1 MRRPALGGLV
11 ALCLAAVAAPAS
23 AAPGAKGKP
32 AKPGKVATGPAP
44 GAPGKGRSAVVPKP
58 GGGNQKPKT
67 PAELK
72 AEAAKKAAAEM
83 ARLPPELRDVMREV
97 NSFEKQAAEYRQEVQ
112 LLVERKY
119 KRKRASL
126 AASYEKAIENLE
138 VLERKDRLDAIAQFE
153 EFLSRY
159 PHEAD
164 YTPAAMM
171 RLAELYYEKTEDEYQ
186 IAEKAYYKKL
196 DSLPADQRS
205 KVAPLPPKRYEKP
218 IALYQKVITEF
229 PRYQYVDGA
238 YYLLGYL
245 LGEQDEHD
253 AELATF
259 HTLVTKFPKS
269 KFVPEVW
276 LRIGEFYFDADQ
288 SVYPGALQKAIAAYK
303 KVLPYKHHPLYD
315 KVLYKLGW
323 TYYRVNDFQDAVN
336 TFSDLLAF
344 YQAKAKKEGEKKVGG
359 DLRAEAIQYTAISF
373 ADDKWGSFEKA
384 KQFFA
389 DRGHP
394 PYELV
399 VMRRLGDVYYDLT
412 KTDAAVST
420 YRYVLSRYPDSDD
433 APAIQKKIVAA
444 YTRNREFQKAFAAQE
459 VLVKNYSVGTPW
471 YRKHQNDPKVVA
483 QARKLTEDS
492 LRASAVFHHKQAQE
506 YRQEG
511 KVELAFS
518 EYKLAASAYGQYLK
532 LYPDAKDRYDFEYYY
547 ADTLYNSAQ
556 FQAAAKY
563 FGLVRD
569 SNVDN
574 TYLEDSALGA
584 VLSWDKEI
592 QGEEAA
598 GKLTKRPVV
607 TSKNWPADKK
617 VVAEK
622 IPKVELSYVAAADA
636 YVKRLPHGDR
646 APNVAYKAGEV
657 FYVYG
662 HHAEARKRFEQVVE
676 RWPKAEAAQ
685 YAANLIIETYLIAKN
700 WKAVEETSAK
710 LLSSAAIKN
719 AGGQVAAT
727 FNQFKLGG
735 RFKRAQQLFDAGS
748 YEKAA
753 ALYLKLVKEAPHYK
767 YADKAVYNAAVC
779 YEKVLRF
786 ESALKLY
793 QKVYQD
799 YPKSALADQ
808 ALFLVAYNAERAFDY
823 DKAVERYLYLV
834 QDYPQ
839 SQQRQ
844 GALQNAAILLYLTQH
859 YARAAKQFER
869 YARMYPKADQ
879 TPRLLLLAAESREKQ
894 GDPRGAIQAY
904 QEFIRR
910 YRHETASASKV
921 VDAELKT
928 AKAYESLHESRR
940 AQAAYHATVKL
951 FDALQPK
958 LKGDDKA
965 LAAASDHA
973 AEAQFMIAEAA
984 FKTYDAIKIVA
995 HGRGKRFQR
1004 SLKHVIDVKKTEAK
1018 KVSDLYKQIYQ
1029 YGRLEWTLAAAYR
1042 LGYVLDRFAN
1052 ALLEA
1057 PVPHELKRLGD
1068 EYVYAYQDQ
1077 LSQIAFPIQDQA
1089 VKAYAV
1095 AAKKAKEAGIVNK
1108 WTKLTLESLNR
1119 YAPDKWPILKEAR
1132 DKLVA
1137 APLSPRPLAP
1147 TPAGIPRAKPQGT
1160 RLGGGPGGAA
1170 GAVAPQAP
1178 APAGGTAATT
1188 AKQKAPAADGGGQRL
1203 GANDK

>member
-1 MRRPALGGLV
+1 MRRSVLAGFV
-11 ALCLAAVAAPAS
+11 ALCLAGVAAPAL
-23 AAPGAKGKP
+23 AAPAPQGKR
-32 AKPGKVATGPAP
+32 GKVATGPAP
-44 GAPGKGRSAVVPKP
+44 GAPGKGRSAVVPQAAAGQDTAQTAAAKR
-58 GGGNQKPKT
+58 
-67 PAELK
+67 
-72 AEAAKKAAAEM
+72 EAAAKRAAAEM
-83 ARLPPELRDVMREV
+83 ARLPPALRDEMREV
-97 NSFEKQAAEYRQEVQ
+97 NAFEKQAAEYRQEVQ

-159 PHEAD
+159 PHESD

-196 DSLPADQRS
+196 DNLPADQRS
-205 KVAPLPPKRYEKP
+205 KVPPLPPKRYEKP

-259 HTLVTKFPKS
+259 HTLVSKFPKS

-288 SVYPGALQKAIAAYK
+288 SVYPDALQKAIAAYK

-323 TYYRVNDFQDAVN
+323 TYYRVNDFDDAVN

-344 YQAKAKKEGEKKVGG
+344 YQAKAKKDGEKKVGG

-394 PYELV
+394 ALRAGGDAPPR
-399 VMRRLGDVYYDLT
+399 RRLLRPHQDRRRGEAPT
-412 KTDAAVST
+412 ATCSRAIPTATTPRRSRRRSSPPTPATGSSRRPSPPRRCWSRTTRWARPGTRST
-420 YRYVLSRYPDSDD
+420 RTTPRSWPRRASSPRTAS
-433 APAIQKKIVAA
+433 APAPSS
-444 YTRNREFQKAFAAQE
+444 TTSRPR
-459 VLVKNYSVGTPW
+459 STG
-471 YRKHQNDPKVVA
+471 RR
-483 QARKLTEDS
+483 ARSSSPSPSTS
-492 LRASAVFHHKQAQE
+492 SRRRPTGSI
-506 YRQEG
+506 
-511 KVELAFS
+511 S
-518 EYKLAASAYGQYLK
+518 S
-532 LYPDAKDRYDFEYYY
+532 LYPNAKDRYDFEYYY

-556 FQAAAKY
+556 FQQAAKY
-563 FGLVRD
+563 FGRVRD

-574 TYLEDSALGA
+574 TYLEDAALGA
-584 VLSWDKEI
+584 VLSWNKEI
-592 QGEEAA
+592 EGEEAA

-622 IPKVELSYVAAADA
+622 IPQVELSYVAAADA

-735 RFKRAQQLFDAGS
+735 RFKRAQQLFDAGKLR
-748 YEKAA
+748 EGGG
-753 ALYLKLVKEAPHYK
+753 ALPQAGQGGAPLQVRGQGRLQRRRLLREGPALRERPEALP
-767 YADKAVYNAAVC
+767 
-779 YEKVLRF
+779 EGLPGLP
-786 ESALKLY
+786 E
-793 QKVYQD
+793 
-799 YPKSALADQ
+799 
-808 ALFLVAYNAERAFDY
+808 ERAGGSG
-823 DKAVERYLYLV
+823 ALPGGLQRRAGLRL
-834 QDYPQ
+834 
-839 SQQRQ
+839 RQ
-844 GALQNAAILLYLTQH
+844 GGGALPLPGPGLPPVPAAPGGPPERGHPPLPHPALRPGSE
-859 YARAAKQFER
+859 AVRALRPDVPQGRPDPTA
-869 YARMYPKADQ
+869 ACCSP
-879 TPRLLLLAAESREKQ
+879 PRAREKQ

-910 YRHETASASKV
+910 YRHDTASASKV

-928 AKAYESLHESRR
+928 AKAYATLHESRR
-940 AQAAYHATVKL
+940 AQAAYHATVNL
-951 FDALQPK
+951 FAALQPK
-958 LKGDDKA
+958 LEGDDNA
-965 LAAASDHA
+965 LAEASDHA

-984 FKTYDAIKIVA
+984 FKNYDAIKIVA

-1004 SLKHVIDVKKTEAK
+1004 SLKHVIDRQEDRGQEGQRPLQGGLPVRAPG
-1018 KVSDLYKQIYQ
+1018 VDPRR
-1029 YGRLEWTLAAAYR
+1029 RLPPR
-1042 LGYVLDRFAN
+1042 LR
-1052 ALLEA
+1052 
-1057 PVPHELKRLGD
+1057 
-1068 EYVYAYQDQ
+1068 
-1077 LSQIAFPIQDQA
+1077 
-1089 VKAYAV
+1089 
-1095 AAKKAKEAGIVNK
+1095 
-1108 WTKLTLESLNR
+1108 
-1119 YAPDKWPILKEAR
+1119 
-1132 DKLVA
+1132 
-1137 APLSPRPLAP
+1137 PRPLRQRAP
-1147 TPAGIPRAKPQGT
+1147 RGPGAPGAQAPRATSTSTPT
-1160 RLGGGPGGAA
+1160 RTSSRRSPS
-1170 GAVAPQAP
+1170 PSR
-1178 APAGGTAATT
+1178 T
-1188 AKQKAPAADGGGQRL
+1188 RR
-1203 GANDK
+1203 